1 MEGTLLLPTVLFLM
15 HDPSHYAL
23 VKYIAFMVTLFM
35 LVSTP
40 LQSNLKFLS
49 FSHENMIKIL
59 AANKLP
65 LHDHI
70 HTSSSATFS
79 NQFFNHSDEI
89 SLSIEYDQATNFS
102 VPVILLI

>member
-1 MEGTLLLPTVLFLM
+1 
-15 HDPSHYAL
+15 
-23 VKYIAFMVTLFM
+23 MVTLLM

-40 LQSNLKFLS
+40 LKSNLKFLFF

-59 AANKLP
+59 VANILSF
-65 LHDHI
+65 HDHI